1 MGAEALA
8 ISSEIWVDPEHQKT
22 FEEERRSLFNMLEP
36 QRLMDEVWDIY
47 QFRDGGEASAI
58 AQFLMQQPFL
68 LSLLVEAS
76 EEIEQIFEPDVRLF
90 LELEEDPEEDF
101 DELFIV
107 IQTDKEG
114 EEALALLSELDETWF
129 LEVLPR
135 ARNLLN
141 LTVETED
148 EL

>member
-1 MGAEALA
+1 MNNAG
-8 ISSEIWVDPEHQKT
+8 
-22 FEEERRSLFNMLEP
+22 
-36 QRLMDEVWDIY
+36 
-47 QFRDGGEASAI
+47 
-58 AQFLMQQPFL
+58 
-68 LSLLVEAS
+68 VEAS